1 MARFKD
7 GDRVRVK
14 AREVQGKEAYEGR
27 YAPHL
32 ANTVGTILKY
42 YSPQEVAVDLDI
54 ESLPQA
60 IRERHAEQQSAMHEK
75 WLNSLSDEARHRL
88 TDEEKQFRLRYVVL
102 LPETDLEPLK
112 GMPTKRTAEKAAP
125 KEPEPKA
132 SRSASVQAEETATT
146 RKRARAQAEPTPT
159 ARKRASADTAEPP
172 TRPTP
177 EQLEQ
182 MEQEYLRQRQ
192 KTSRRK

>member
-14 AREVQGKEAYEGR
+14 AREVQGKEAHEGR

-32 ANTVGTILKY
+32 ANTIGTILKF

-54 ESLPQA
+54 DSLPES
-60 IRERHAEQQSAMHEK
+60 IRDRHAQQQSAMHEK
-75 WLNSLSDEARHRL
+75 WLGSLSEEARNRL

-102 LPETDLEPLK
+102 LTESDLEPLK
-112 GMPTKRTAEKAAP
+112 GAPTKRPTEKPAAEKT
-125 KEPEPKA
+125 EP
-132 SRSASVQAEETATT
+132 SQS
-146 RKRARAQAEPTPT
+146 KRATANPSPSQTPT
-159 ARKRASADTAEPP
+159 RQRAPQAFEAPA
-172 TRPTP
+172 RPTP

-182 MEQEYLRQRQ
+182 MEQEYLQQRQ
-192 KTSRRK
+192 KTSRKK